1 VKKVGLE
8 RFLYNLSRQQPLIY
22 GLLSLAIAILA
33 GWLASSFFRMIRGT

>member
-1 VKKVGLE
+1 V
-8 RFLYNLSRQQPLIY
+8 Y